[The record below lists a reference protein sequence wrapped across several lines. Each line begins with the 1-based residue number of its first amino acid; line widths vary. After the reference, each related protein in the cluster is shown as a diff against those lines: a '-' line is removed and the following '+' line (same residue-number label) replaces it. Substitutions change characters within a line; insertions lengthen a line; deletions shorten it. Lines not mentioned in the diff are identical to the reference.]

1 LKTGREGMGDG
12 GKRGGR
18 REGSL
23 QNESEGG
30 KGIEMGGKRRRRN
43 RVPLLLF

>member
-1 LKTGREGMGDG
+1 MEGREAE
-12 GKRGGR
+12 GGR
-18 REGSL
+18 EAYRMKVR
-23 QNESEGG
+23 GG